1 MSRLSPFGA
10 ARRIEAHSG
19 ARENAHTQKDS
30 YLIPRAQKEKY
41 SMASLC
47 SLFSSECKSPDCVD
61 YHPLFLSRSH
71 SAGANFSSDAAQYLS
86 KYD

>member
-10 ARRIEAHSG
+10 ALRIEAHSE

-30 YLIPRAQKEKY
+30 YLISRAQKEKY